1 MKTTIDQL
9 ISKWNI
15 KAVIFDLD
23 GTMIDNNTYHL
34 AAWRQYLTD
43 LGIQI
48 SDEAYRKHINGRTN
62 KDAIEYIYQRKMTN
76 EEAMVYTLEKEAV
89 YRRIYQPFIQPVE
102 GLTPL
107 LEFLEEHKIP
117 MGIATSGIRVN
128 IDFMFEHIPV
138 RKFFSTI
145 INSEHI
151 THGKPHPEI
160 FLTTAEALHI
170 PPEFCL
176 VFEDAAVGV
185 KAAKAAGMNVVALT
199 TTQTAEEL
207 SDSDLI
213 INNFSDLIHS
223 ENKRLR

>member
-23 GTMIDNNTYHL
+23 GTMLDNNSYHL
-34 AAWRQYLTD
+34 SAWRQYLTD
-43 LGIQI
+43 IGIQI
-48 SDEAYRKHINGRTN
+48 SDEAYRKYINGRTN
-62 KDAIEYIYQRKMTN
+62 KDAIEYIYQRNMTS

-89 YRRIYQPFIQPVE
+89 YRRIYEPFIKPVE
-102 GLTPL
+102 GLTAL
-107 LEFLEEHKIP
+107 LEFLQAHNLPI
-117 MGIATSGIRVN
+117 GIATSGIRVN
-128 IDFMFEHIPV
+128 IDFMFDHIPI
-138 RKFFSTI
+138 RKFFSAI

-160 FLTTAEALHI
+160 FLKTAEALQVS
-170 PPEFCL
+170 PEYCL

-199 TTQTAEEL
+199 TTQTAAEL
-207 SDSDLI
+207 VESDMIIKNFFDL
-213 INNFSDLIHS
+213 FHS
-223 ENKRLR
+223 

>member
-23 GTMIDNNTYHL
+23 GTMLDNNSYHL
-34 AAWRQYLTD
+34 SAWRQYLTD
-43 LGIQI
+43 IGIQI
-48 SDEAYRKHINGRTN
+48 SDEAYRKYINGRTN
-62 KDAIEYIYQRKMTN
+62 KDAIEYIYQRNMTS

-89 YRRIYQPFIQPVE
+89 YRRIYEPFIKPVE
-102 GLTPL
+102 GLTAL
-107 LEFLEEHKIP
+107 LEFLQAHNLPI
-117 MGIATSGIRVN
+117 GIATSGIRVN
-128 IDFMFEHIPV
+128 IDFMFDHIPI
-138 RKFFSTI
+138 RKFFSAI

-160 FLTTAEALHI
+160 FLKTAEALQVS
-170 PPEFCL
+170 PEYCL

-199 TTQTAEEL
+199 TTQTAAEL
-207 SDSDLI
+207 VESDLI
-213 INNFSDLIHS
+213 IKNFFDLFHS
-223 ENKRLR
+223 

>member
-1 MKTTIDQL
+1 MKTTIGQL

-23 GTMIDNNTYHL
+23 GTMIDNNAYHL

-43 LGIQI
+43 LGIEI

-62 KDAIEYIYQRKMTN
+62 KDAIEYIYQRKMSG

-89 YRRIYQPFIQPVE
+89 YRRIYEPFIQPVE
-102 GLTPL
+102 GLISL
-107 LEFLEEHKIP
+107 LEKLEQYRLP
-117 MGIATSGIRVN
+117 MGIATSGIPVN
-128 IDFMFEHIPV
+128 IDFMFDHIPI
-138 RKFFSTI
+138 RKFFSAV
-145 INSEHI
+145 INSGHI

-160 FLTTAEALHI
+160 FLKTAAAMHI
-170 PPEFCL
+170 SPGSCL

-199 TTQTAEEL
+199 TTQTEAELAE
-207 SDSDLI
+207 SDLI
-213 INNFSDLIHS
+213 IKNFSDLIPS
-223 ENKRLR
+223 ENKQLR

>member
-23 GTMIDNNTYHL
+23 GTMLDNNPYHL
-34 AAWRQYLTD
+34 AAWRQYLTN

-62 KDAIEYIYQRKMTN
+62 KDAIEYIYQRNMTS

-89 YRRIYQPFIQPVE
+89 YRRIYQPFIQPVQ
-102 GLTPL
+102 GLTSL
-107 LEFLEEHKIP
+107 LEILEQHNLP
-117 MGIATSGIRVN
+117 MGIATSGIRIN
-128 IDFMFEHIPV
+128 IDFMFDHIPI
-138 RKFFSTI
+138 RKFFSAI

-160 FLTTAEALHI
+160 FLKTAEALHI
-170 PPEFCL
+170 PPESCL

-185 KAAKAAGMNVVALT
+185 KAAKAAGMKVVALT
-199 TTQTAEEL
+199 TTQTVTEL
-207 SDSDLI
+207 AQSDMI
-213 INNFSDLIHS
+213 IKDFSDLIPS
-223 ENKRLR
+223 ENKQLL

>member
-23 GTMIDNNTYHL
+23 GTMLDNNSYHL
-34 AAWRQYLTD
+34 SAWRQYLTD
-43 LGIQI
+43 IGIQI
-48 SDEAYRKHINGRTN
+48 SDEAYRKYINGRTN
-62 KDAIEYIYQRKMTN
+62 KDAIEYIYQRNMTS

-89 YRRIYQPFIQPVE
+89 YRRIYEPFIKPVE
-102 GLTPL
+102 GLTAL
-107 LEFLEEHKIP
+107 LEFIQAHNLPI
-117 MGIATSGIRVN
+117 GIATSGIRVN
-128 IDFMFEHIPV
+128 IDFMFDHIPI
-138 RKFFSTI
+138 RKFFSAI

-160 FLTTAEALHI
+160 FLKTAEALQVS
-170 PPEFCL
+170 PEYCL

-199 TTQTAEEL
+199 TTQTAAEL
-207 SDSDLI
+207 VESDLI
-213 INNFSDLIHS
+213 IKNFFDLFHS
-223 ENKRLR
+223 

>member
-1 MKTTIDQL
+1 MKAFIDQL

-23 GTMIDNNTYHL
+23 GTMLDNNAYHL

-43 LGIQI
+43 LGINI

-62 KDAIEYIYQRKMTN
+62 KDAIQYIYKRNMTS

-102 GLTPL
+102 GLTRL
-107 LEFLEEHKIP
+107 LELIEQRNLP

-128 IDFMFEHIPV
+128 IDFMFDHIPV
-138 RKFFSTI
+138 RKFFSAV

-151 THGKPHPEI
+151 SQGKPHPEI
-160 FLTTAEALHI
+160 FLKTADALHI
-170 PPEFCL
+170 APESCL

-185 KAAKAAGMNVVALT
+185 KAARAAGMHVVALT
-199 TTQTAEEL
+199 TTQTEAELAE
-207 SDSDLI
+207 SDLI
-213 INNFSDLIHS
+213 IKNFSDLILS
-223 ENKRLR
+223 